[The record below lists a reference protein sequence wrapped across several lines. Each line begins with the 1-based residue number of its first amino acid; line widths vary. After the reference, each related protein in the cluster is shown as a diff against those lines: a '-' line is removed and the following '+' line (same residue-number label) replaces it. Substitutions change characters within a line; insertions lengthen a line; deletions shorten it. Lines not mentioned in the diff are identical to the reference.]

1 MIHQLKTKEKYF
13 TELIGRTKT
22 FEVRKNDRNF
32 SKGDF
37 VGLNEVDNEGVETG
51 RWMLQKIIY
60 ILDNPEYCKEGY
72 VILGLKDYRIDDG
85 LSRPI
90 VQVN

>member
-13 TELIGRTKT
+13 TELITKTKT
-22 FEVRKNDRNF
+22 FEVRKNDRKF
-32 SKGDF
+32 LVGDY

-51 RWMLQKIIY
+51 RWILQKIIY

-72 VILGLKDYRIDDG
+72 VILGLKDCKIADG
-85 LSRPI
+85 FERQI
-90 VQVN
+90 VQVS